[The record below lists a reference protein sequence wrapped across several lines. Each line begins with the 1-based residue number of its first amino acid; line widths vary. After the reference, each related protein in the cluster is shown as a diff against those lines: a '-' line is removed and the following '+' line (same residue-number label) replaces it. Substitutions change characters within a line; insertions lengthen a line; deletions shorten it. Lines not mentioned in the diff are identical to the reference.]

1 MTAETLG
8 YRGIPWTEEDY
19 LALGET
25 TDRVELFDG
34 GLIVTPAPT
43 PQHQEISHLLHAL
56 LRRPAE
62 SRGLRVYEA
71 VNVRLRAGRIP
82 IPDLVVVDRIDPREP
97 AVDGSAVRLI
107 AEIVSPSN
115 AFNGRLLK
123 MHYYADAG
131 LEWYLLVEPDGDE
144 IGLRLLRLDG
154 DHYTQHAAGGVL
166 TLTEPVAVTIDPADL
181 A

>member
-43 PQHQEISHLLHAL
+43 PQHQHIS
-56 LRRPAE
+56 RRLANVLNE
-62 SRGLRVYEA
+62 AGELEVYEA

-97 AVDGSAVRLI
+97 VVDGSAVRLI

-123 MHYYADAG
+123 MHHYADAG
-131 LEWYLLVEPDGDE
+131 IEWYLLVEPDGDA
-144 IGLRLLRLDG
+144 IGLRLFRLDG

-181 A
+181 V

>member
-25 TDRVELFDG
+25 TDRVDLFDG

-43 PQHQEISHLLHAL
+43 PQHQRIS
-56 LRRPAE
+56 RRLANVLDE
-62 SRGLRVYEA
+62 AGELEVYEA

-97 AVDGSAVRLI
+97 VVDGSAVRLI

-123 MHYYADAG
+123 MHYYADAAI
-131 LEWYLLVEPDGDE
+131 EWYLLVEPDGDE
-144 IGLRLLRLDG
+144 IGLRLFRLDG

-166 TLTEPVAVTIDPADL
+166 TLTEPIAVTIDPADL